1 MEEKYQENPNKTNKD
16 EMDPKDKDN
25 IYYTH
30 FHFNIL
36 IFFIICFILCS
47 IISVWFFIIYLD
59 GNESF
64 LYYSIIPL
72 IILLFITIITSFYP
86 LFSKIVVDI
95 TNNLI
100 TIVHIK
106 ILFCL
111 NKYLYIKFDDIEM
124 VSIEKNTKVN
134 YKINGDNY
142 DAYNLIFK
150 IKKDK
155 KIIAMDSEID
165 NNFESQKLFEF
176 LRDELPKN
184 IPVSSDL
191 ITINELYPNIKTN
204 RVMSSS
210 NNNSYIKINQVQ
222 GNTALDFE

>member
-95 TNNLI
+95 KNNLI
-100 TIVHIK
+100 I
-106 ILFCL
+106 
-111 NKYLYIKFDDIEM
+111 YI
-124 VSIEKNTKVN
+124 
-134 YKINGDNY
+134 
-142 DAYNLIFK
+142 
-150 IKKDK
+150 
-155 KIIAMDSEID
+155 
-165 NNFESQKLFEF
+165 
-176 LRDELPKN
+176 
-184 IPVSSDL
+184 
-191 ITINELYPNIKTN
+191 
-204 RVMSSS
+204 
-210 NNNSYIKINQVQ
+210 
-222 GNTALDFE
+222 

>member
-210 NNNSYIKINQVQ
+210 NNNSYIKINKVQ

>member
-16 EMDPKDKDN
+16 EMDPRDKDN

-95 TNNLI
+95 TNSLI

-204 RVMSSS
+204 RIMSSS
-210 NNNSYIKINQVQ
+210 NNNSYIKINKVQ

>member
-95 TNNLI
+95 TNDLI

-210 NNNSYIKINQVQ
+210 NNNSYIKINKVQ

>member
-64 LYYSIIPL
+64 LYYSIVPL

-95 TNNLI
+95 TNDLI

-210 NNNSYIKINQVQ
+210 NNNSYIKINKVQ

>member
-59 GNESF
+59 GKESF

-95 TNNLI
+95 TNDLI

-142 DAYNLIFK
+142 DSYNLIFK

-210 NNNSYIKINQVQ
+210 NNNSYIKINKVQ

>member
-16 EMDPKDKDN
+16 EMDKDKDN

>member
-47 IISVWFFIIYLD
+47 LISVWFFIIYLD

-95 TNNLI
+95 TNDLI

-210 NNNSYIKINQVQ
+210 NNNSYIKINKVQ

>member
-210 NNNSYIKINQVQ
+210 NHNSYIKINKVQ

>member
-134 YKINGDNY
+134 YRINGDNY

-210 NNNSYIKINQVQ
+210 NNNSYIKINKVQ

>member
-25 IYYTH
+25 IYYTY

-64 LYYSIIPL
+64 LYYSIVPL

-95 TNNLI
+95 TNDLI

>member
-16 EMDPKDKDN
+16 EMDHKDKDN

-47 IISVWFFIIYLD
+47 LISVWFFIIYLD

>member
-1 MEEKYQENPNKTNKD
+1 
-16 EMDPKDKDN
+16 
-25 IYYTH
+25 
-30 FHFNIL
+30 
-36 IFFIICFILCS
+36 
-47 IISVWFFIIYLD
+47 
-59 GNESF
+59 
-64 LYYSIIPL
+64 
-72 IILLFITIITSFYP
+72 
-86 LFSKIVVDI
+86 
-95 TNNLI
+95 
-100 TIVHIK
+100 
-106 ILFCL
+106 
-111 NKYLYIKFDDIEM
+111 M

-134 YKINGDNY
+134 YRINGDNY

>member
-16 EMDPKDKDN
+16 EMDPKDKDS

-36 IFFIICFILCS
+36 IFFIVCFILCS

-111 NKYLYIKFDDIEM
+111 NKYIYIKFDDIEM

-210 NNNSYIKINQVQ
+210 NNNSYIKINKVQ

>member
-59 GNESF
+59 GKESF

-95 TNNLI
+95 TNDLI

-210 NNNSYIKINQVQ
+210 NNNSYIKINKVQ

>member
-30 FHFNIL
+30 FHLNIL

>member
-16 EMDPKDKDN
+16 EMAPKDKDN

-36 IFFIICFILCS
+36 IFFIFCFILCS
-47 IISVWFFIIYLD
+47 LISVWFFIIYLD

-111 NKYLYIKFDDIEM
+111 NKYIYIKFDDIEM

-165 NNFESQKLFEF
+165 NNFESHKLFEF

-210 NNNSYIKINQVQ
+210 NNNSYIKINKVQ

>member
-47 IISVWFFIIYLD
+47 LISVWFFIIYLD

>member
-47 IISVWFFIIYLD
+47 LISVWFFIIYLD

-210 NNNSYIKINQVQ
+210 NNNSYIKINKVQ

>member
-47 IISVWFFIIYLD
+47 LISVWFFIIYLD

-95 TNNLI
+95 TNDLI

-210 NNNSYIKINQVQ
+210 NNTSYIKINKVQ

>member
-1 MEEKYQENPNKTNKD
+1 MEEKYQENHNKTNKD

-95 TNNLI
+95 TNDLI

-210 NNNSYIKINQVQ
+210 NNNSYIKINKVQ

>member
-47 IISVWFFIIYLD
+47 IISVWFFIIYLG

-184 IPVSSDL
+184 IPISSDL

-210 NNNSYIKINQVQ
+210 NNNSYIKINKVQ

>member
-1 MEEKYQENPNKTNKD
+1 MEEKYQENHNKTNKD

-210 NNNSYIKINQVQ
+210 NNNSYIKINKVQ

>member
-95 TNNLI
+95 TNDLI

-184 IPVSSDL
+184 IPISSDL

-210 NNNSYIKINQVQ
+210 NNNSYIKINKVQ